1 MNNQRQK
8 RMKREYTSGTSEDV
22 TFFIGTE
29 IEHTPAFGMRTLFV
43 VGVHDPKT
51 ILHIANDTQ
60 ALLDESKR
68 IKHIYFG
75 ANQSFKTNGVNDVD
89 NWRPWEYMIQDCLD
103 AGYWC
108 TLDFDVSEHEGVL
121 ESGLT
126 EHRRFIPQ
134 ISVKLP
140 YLSQLGYNATIKI
153 DDKDF
158 EATNPGV
165 WCVPIGAITQRK
177 YFTNWDEY
185 TNDEIIK

>member
-1 MNNQRQK
+1 
-8 RMKREYTSGTSEDV
+8 MKREYTDGTSEGV
-22 TFFIGTE
+22 TFFVGTE
-29 IEHTPAFGMRTLFV
+29 IERTPAFGMRTLFV
-43 VGVHDPKT
+43 VGTHDEQIIINLAKN
-51 ILHIANDTQ
+51 NDCT
-60 ALLDESKR
+60 
-68 IKHIYFG
+68 HIYFG
-75 ANQSFKTNGVNDVD
+75 ANQSFPSLTINDSAG
-89 NWRPWEYMIQDCLD
+89 WRPWENMIKGCID
-103 AGYWC
+103 ANFWC
-108 TLDFDVSEHEGVL
+108 TLDFDVAQHEGLL

-126 EHRRFIPQ
+126 ENRRFIPQ